1 MFKKSTMNLNRFFT
15 LFSLLLCASISMA
28 QVQNNNTLNT
38 PPDISKDFE
47 DYKNTYYLDD
57 ELASFN
63 PETGQGTIKY
73 LRYNYATRQAFN
85 NMLSKLVP
93 SEAKEHLLF

>member
-1 MFKKSTMNLNRFFT
+1 MFKKSKINFNRLFT
-15 LFSLLLCASISMA
+15 LLSLLLCASVSMA

-47 DYKNTYYLDD
+47 DYKNTYYLAD

-85 NMLSKLVP
+85 NILTKLVP
-93 SEAKEHLLF
+93 SVANEYLLF